1 MIANRILRGLP
12 LIVLF
17 LAGVFSPVRA
27 EDSRD
32 ANQDPGQFLIQVAK
46 DLQWSEPAEPVKIV
60 GPIHFVGTKGLGVWL
75 ITTSDGHIVL
85 NSGMP
90 GSGPMIAASIRKLGF
105 KPSDVKLLLTC
116 HAHVD
121 HVGGHASLKKLT
133 GAKVVLL
140 KPEIELLQSG
150 GRMDFHYGNSPA
162 FSFEPVSTDRRIGD
176 GDEVKL
182 GDVTLTALHTP
193 GHTRGSTTW
202 VTTVTDGGKT
212 YKVVFPDGTSVNPGY
227 RVVKNPSYPGIEK
240 DFRRTFQVLQTL
252 KPDIWLRPHTDTLN
266 LETRRKLATTDG
278 AAAWVDPEGYKK
290 WVTAQLEKF
299 EGAVAKEK

>member
-1 MIANRILRGLP
+1 
-12 LIVLF
+12 
-17 LAGVFSPVRA
+17 
-27 EDSRD
+27 
-32 ANQDPGQFLIQVAK
+32 
-46 DLQWSEPAEPVKIV
+46 
-60 GPIHFVGTKGLGVWL
+60 
-75 ITTSDGHIVL
+75 
-85 NSGMP
+85 
-90 GSGPMIAASIRKLGF
+90 
-105 KPSDVKLLLTC
+105 
-116 HAHVD
+116 
-121 HVGGHASLKKLT
+121 
-133 GAKVVLL
+133 
-140 KPEIELLQSG
+140 
-150 GRMDFHYGNSPA
+150 MDFHYGNSPA
-162 FSFEPVSTDRRIGD
+162 FSVEPVSTDRRIGD

-252 KPDIWLRPHTDTLN
+252 KPDICLRPHTDTLN